1 MESLYIIIVG
11 FLFLL
16 AIVDLIVGVGN
27 DAVNFLNSA
36 VGSKAAPFKIILAVA
51 FVGVV
56 TGTLF
61 SSGMM
66 EIARS
71 GIFNPSMFYF
81 NEVMYIFLAV
91 MITDIVMLDAF
102 NNLGLPTSTTVSLIF
117 ELLGASVAVAV
128 MKTIIDP
135 MAVSNVAEYLNTA
148 KVLAIIAGILL
159 SVVIAFFFGTV
170 IQYIS
175 RLLFTFRYKQKLPY
189 LGGIWGGIS
198 FTIIIYFLIL
208 KGIRGAAFIDETTI
222 HYIESHTATLMLLS
236 IVGFTIIFQLL
247 MWLFKINVLKIVVL
261 TGTFALAMAFAG
273 NDLVNFI
280 GVPMAGYESYRIY
293 IQSGVT
299 DPNSLFMGALAQPIK
314 SPWYFLFIAGIIMGL
329 TLIFSRKA
337 RAVTNTEVSLS
348 RQEEGLERFSPN
360 PFSRNIVR
368 MLIRFGNTTDKI
380 LPEGMKKFIASRLT
394 PPDAE
399 EMKQAHKAGISYDL
413 VRASVNLVVS
423 SALIAYGTSHK
434 LPLSTTYVTF
444 MVAMGSSF
452 ADGAWGRESAVYRVS
467 GVMTVIAGW
476 FLTAFIA
483 FSVAFIL
490 ATIIF
495 FGKIPAIVILMILA
509 ALMLI
514 HQQKVFVR
522 KEKEAK
528 IAQEI
533 LSDDS
538 AISAEKMIA
547 RCNNDVLSIL
557 KTTDRLYTRI
567 LVGLFKEDRKKL
579 KAVQAEVDEF
589 NKRTKLLKS
598 NVHNVVEKLK
608 EDDVETGHF
617 YVQVVDFMREIAH
630 CINYISE
637 PALNHVENNH
647 KGLLPSQ
654 KAELTR
660 ISAALSELI
669 HTLQHM
675 IETCDL
681 EQRDKIVK
689 LQQQVNEYI
698 DKARKDQVKRI
709 KNHETGTKNSLLYL
723 NILAETKN
731 LSLFILNLYKS
742 HRDFVVFS
750 IGHEMQILS
759 DDK

>member
-1 MESLYIIIVG
+1 MESLYIVIVG

-280 GVPMAGYESYRIY
+280 GVPVAGYESYRIY

-759 DDK
+759 DEK

>member
-280 GVPMAGYESYRIY
+280 GVPVAGYESYRIY

-538 AISAEKMIA
+538 VISAEKMIA

>member
-1 MESLYIIIVG
+1 MNTIYIIIVA

-16 AIVDLIVGVGN
+16 AIMDLLVGVGN

-36 VGSKAAPFKIILAVA
+36 VGSKAAPFKLILAVA
-51 FVGVV
+51 CLGVLI
-56 TGTLF
+56 GTLF

-81 NEVMYIFLAV
+81 NEVMFIFLAV
-91 MITDIVMLDAF
+91 MITDVVMLDAF

-117 ELLGASVAVAV
+117 ELLGASVAIAT
-128 MKTIIDP
+128 MKTITNP
-135 MAVSNVAEYLNTA
+135 EAVSNVAEYLNTA

-159 SVVIAFFFGTV
+159 SVVVAFFFGTV

-175 RLLFTFRYKQKLPY
+175 RLFFTFRYKQKLPY
-189 LGGIWGGIS
+189 LGGIWAGIS

-208 KGIRGAAFIDETTI
+208 KGIRGAAFIDEATVQ
-222 HYIESHTATLMLLS
+222 YIESHTASLMLLS
-236 IVGFTIIFQLL
+236 IIGFTIIFQLL
-247 MWLFKINVLKIVVL
+247 IWLFKINVLKIVVL

-273 NDLVNFI
+273 NDLVNFM
-280 GVPMAGYESYRIY
+280 GVPMAGYESFRIY
-293 IQSGVT
+293 IQSGAG
-299 DPNSLFMGALAQPIK
+299 DPNSFLMQALAQSIK
-314 SPWYFLFIAGIIMGL
+314 SPWYFLLIAGIIMSL

-337 RAVTNTEVSLS
+337 RTVTNTEVNLG
-348 RQEEGLERFSPN
+348 RQEEGLERFSSN
-360 PFSRNIVR
+360 PFSRNVVR
-368 MLIRFGNTTDKI
+368 MFITFGNTVDKI
-380 LPEGMKKFIASRLT
+380 IPERIKGFISSRLA
-394 PPDAE
+394 PPDE
-399 EMKQAHKAGISYDL
+399 EEIKQSRKQGVSFDL

-444 MVAMGSSF
+444 MVAMGTSF

-467 GVMTVIAGW
+467 GVMTVIIGW

-495 FGKIPAIVILMILA
+495 FGKIPAIVLLMILA
-509 ALMLI
+509 GLMLV

-533 LSDDS
+533 LSDETS
-538 AISAEKMIA
+538 MSTEKMII
-547 RCNNDVLSIL
+547 RCNNDVLSAL
-557 KTTDRLYTRI
+557 ETTDSLYTRI
-567 LVGLFKEDRKKL
+567 LASLFKEDRKKL
-579 KAVQAEVDEF
+579 KRVHSEVEEF
-589 NKRTKLLKS
+589 NKRTKLLKG

-608 EDDVETGHF
+608 EDSVETGHF
-617 YVQVVDFMREIAH
+617 YVQVIDYMREMAH
-630 CINYISE
+630 CIGYIAE

-647 KGLLPSQ
+647 KGLLPAQ
-654 KAELTR
+654 KAELIK

-669 HTLQHM
+669 RIIQNM
-675 IETCDL
+675 IETHNF
-681 EQRDKIVK
+681 EESDKIIK
-689 LQQQVNEYI
+689 LHQQVNEYI
-698 DKARKDQVKRI
+698 DRARKDQVKRI
-709 KNHETGTKNSLLYL
+709 KNHEAGTKNSLLYL

-731 LSLFILNLYKS
+731 LSLFILNLFKA
-742 HRDFVVFS
+742 HRDFIVSSLGQNIQV
-750 IGHEMQILS
+750 IN
-759 DDK
+759 K

>member
-538 AISAEKMIA
+538 VISAEKMIA

-759 DDK
+759 DEK

>member
-759 DDK
+759 DEK

>member
-1 MESLYIIIVG
+1 MESLYIVIVG

-538 AISAEKMIA
+538 VISAEKMIA

-759 DDK
+759 DEK

>member
-1 MESLYIIIVG
+1 MESLYIVIVG

>member
-538 AISAEKMIA
+538 VISAEKMIA

>member
-1 MESLYIIIVG
+1 MESLYIVIVG

-280 GVPMAGYESYRIY
+280 GVPMAGYESYRRY

-538 AISAEKMIA
+538 VISAEKMIA

-759 DDK
+759 DEK

>member
-1 MESLYIIIVG
+1 MESLYIVIVG

-452 ADGAWGRESAVYRVS
+452 ADGAWGRKVRFT
-467 GVMTVIAGW
+467 G
-476 FLTAFIA
+476 FR
-483 FSVAFIL
+483 
-490 ATIIF
+490 
-495 FGKIPAIVILMILA
+495 
-509 ALMLI
+509 AL
-514 HQQKVFVR
+514 
-522 KEKEAK
+522 
-528 IAQEI
+528 
-533 LSDDS
+533 
-538 AISAEKMIA
+538 
-547 RCNNDVLSIL
+547 
-557 KTTDRLYTRI
+557 
-567 LVGLFKEDRKKL
+567 
-579 KAVQAEVDEF
+579 
-589 NKRTKLLKS
+589 
-598 NVHNVVEKLK
+598 
-608 EDDVETGHF
+608 
-617 YVQVVDFMREIAH
+617 
-630 CINYISE
+630 
-637 PALNHVENNH
+637 
-647 KGLLPSQ
+647 
-654 KAELTR
+654 
-660 ISAALSELI
+660 
-669 HTLQHM
+669 
-675 IETCDL
+675 
-681 EQRDKIVK
+681 
-689 LQQQVNEYI
+689 
-698 DKARKDQVKRI
+698 
-709 KNHETGTKNSLLYL
+709 
-723 NILAETKN
+723 
-731 LSLFILNLYKS
+731 
-742 HRDFVVFS
+742 
-750 IGHEMQILS
+750 
-759 DDK
+759 

>member
-280 GVPMAGYESYRIY
+280 GVPVAGYESYRIY

-759 DDK
+759 DEK

>member
-1 MESLYIIIVG
+1 MESLYIVIVG

-314 SPWYFLFIAGIIMGL
+314 S
-329 TLIFSRKA
+329 
-337 RAVTNTEVSLS
+337 
-348 RQEEGLERFSPN
+348 
-360 PFSRNIVR
+360 
-368 MLIRFGNTTDKI
+368 
-380 LPEGMKKFIASRLT
+380 
-394 PPDAE
+394 
-399 EMKQAHKAGISYDL
+399 
-413 VRASVNLVVS
+413 
-423 SALIAYGTSHK
+423 
-434 LPLSTTYVTF
+434 
-444 MVAMGSSF
+444 
-452 ADGAWGRESAVYRVS
+452 
-467 GVMTVIAGW
+467 
-476 FLTAFIA
+476 
-483 FSVAFIL
+483 
-490 ATIIF
+490 
-495 FGKIPAIVILMILA
+495 
-509 ALMLI
+509 
-514 HQQKVFVR
+514 
-522 KEKEAK
+522 
-528 IAQEI
+528 
-533 LSDDS
+533 
-538 AISAEKMIA
+538 
-547 RCNNDVLSIL
+547 
-557 KTTDRLYTRI
+557 
-567 LVGLFKEDRKKL
+567 
-579 KAVQAEVDEF
+579 
-589 NKRTKLLKS
+589 
-598 NVHNVVEKLK
+598 
-608 EDDVETGHF
+608 
-617 YVQVVDFMREIAH
+617 
-630 CINYISE
+630 
-637 PALNHVENNH
+637 
-647 KGLLPSQ
+647 
-654 KAELTR
+654 
-660 ISAALSELI
+660 
-669 HTLQHM
+669 
-675 IETCDL
+675 
-681 EQRDKIVK
+681 
-689 LQQQVNEYI
+689 
-698 DKARKDQVKRI
+698 
-709 KNHETGTKNSLLYL
+709 
-723 NILAETKN
+723 
-731 LSLFILNLYKS
+731 
-742 HRDFVVFS
+742 
-750 IGHEMQILS
+750 
-759 DDK
+759 

>member
-280 GVPMAGYESYRIY
+280 GVPVAGYESYRIY

>member
-1 MESLYIIIVG
+1 MESLYIVIVG

-280 GVPMAGYESYRIY
+280 GVPVAGYESYRIY

-538 AISAEKMIA
+538 VISAEKMIA

>member
-1 MESLYIIIVG
+1 
-11 FLFLL
+11 
-16 AIVDLIVGVGN
+16 
-27 DAVNFLNSA
+27 
-36 VGSKAAPFKIILAVA
+36 
-51 FVGVV
+51 
-56 TGTLF
+56 
-61 SSGMM
+61 
-66 EIARS
+66 
-71 GIFNPSMFYF
+71 
-81 NEVMYIFLAV
+81 
-91 MITDIVMLDAF
+91 
-102 NNLGLPTSTTVSLIF
+102 
-117 ELLGASVAVAV
+117 
-128 MKTIIDP
+128 
-135 MAVSNVAEYLNTA
+135 
-148 KVLAIIAGILL
+148 
-159 SVVIAFFFGTV
+159 
-170 IQYIS
+170 
-175 RLLFTFRYKQKLPY
+175 
-189 LGGIWGGIS
+189 
-198 FTIIIYFLIL
+198 
-208 KGIRGAAFIDETTI
+208 
-222 HYIESHTATLMLLS
+222 
-236 IVGFTIIFQLL
+236 

>member
-1 MESLYIIIVG
+1 MESLYIVIVG

-538 AISAEKMIA
+538 VISAEKMIA

>member
-1 MESLYIIIVG
+1 MESLYIVIVG

-280 GVPMAGYESYRIY
+280 GVPVAGYESYRIY

-538 AISAEKMIA
+538 VISAEKMIA

-759 DDK
+759 DEK

>member
-1 MESLYIIIVG
+1 
-11 FLFLL
+11 
-16 AIVDLIVGVGN
+16 
-27 DAVNFLNSA
+27 
-36 VGSKAAPFKIILAVA
+36 
-51 FVGVV
+51 
-56 TGTLF
+56 
-61 SSGMM
+61 
-66 EIARS
+66 
-71 GIFNPSMFYF
+71 
-81 NEVMYIFLAV
+81 MYIFLAV

-538 AISAEKMIA
+538 VISAEKMIA

-759 DDK
+759 DEK

>member
-1 MESLYIIIVG
+1 MESLYIVIVG

-293 IQSGVT
+293 IQSVVT

-538 AISAEKMIA
+538 VISAEKMIA

-759 DDK
+759 DEK

>member
-1 MESLYIIIVG
+1 MESLYIVIVG

-280 GVPMAGYESYRIY
+280 GVPVAGYESYRIY

>member
-1 MESLYIIIVG
+1 MESLYIVIVG

-759 DDK
+759 DEK